1 MSAGGPV
8 SLRPCGAVVS
18 AGNSPGWH
26 LSARERILVFPVI
39 GDAEWVVVDR
49 TRPNMYDRLDP
60 VGFTAALDS
69 LRTRPDFSP
78 VYDRDG
84 VMVFRRTSPV
94 AP

>member
-1 MSAGGPV
+1 M
-8 SLRPCGAVVS
+8 
-18 AGNSPGWH
+18 
-26 LSARERILVFPVI
+26 FPVI

-60 VGFTAALDS
+60 VGFTAALDA